1 MVGGLEGGIE
11 LDRVAIFFV
20 SEVKILTAVLTVI
33 VAMIAVVRIILI
45 TIVVV
50 LSRRIPASVNNDI

>member
-20 SEVKILTAVLTVI
+20 PEVKILTAVLTVI